1 LRALA
6 GFFCGS
12 AQHFFQ
18 QTGLNNF
25 RELGGTLPMGVNSQT
40 QIIAEVKQTKIM
52 ARVSPVCPLCGSSQ
66 ARALFA
72 QRGYSLRA
80 CGVCE
85 LFFID
90 PYPRDTER
98 QHELVAT
105 HAYEDFQLLEA
116 AKHYQYEVNFYRNYF
131 ELIQQECV
139 QATSI
144 LDVGCGCGHLLERL
158 AVRPDLYRAGVELNR
173 QRAAQ
178 ARRVAHCEVF
188 DIPIEDFPAT
198 RRFDVITLINVFS
211 HIPGIDRLF
220 EKLRLLLNDNGKIIL
235 RTGEMRKDVRKSAI
249 FDWEIPDH
257 LQFLGL
263 NTLEFLAHKHGFEIQ
278 LRRRTALSKEL
289 FALGTWRMKG
299 RSVVRNRIKSMV
311 ARISFALPLMEQ
323 CYDLVHRSSVFS
335 SFIVLRVEDSL
346 SGLQTS
352 DRQSAA
358 SQALT
363 LAGNDGQSSSRS
375 SEFGN

>member
-1 LRALA
+1 
-6 GFFCGS
+6 
-12 AQHFFQ
+12 
-18 QTGLNNF
+18 
-25 RELGGTLPMGVNSQT
+25 MGVNSQT
-40 QIIAEVKQTKIM
+40 QIIAEVTQTKIV

-66 ARALFA
+66 AKALFA
-72 QRGYSLRA
+72 QRGCRLMA

-98 QHELVAT
+98 QHKVVAT
-105 HAYEDFQLLEA
+105 HAYEDFQLLDT
-116 AKHYQYEVNFYRNYF
+116 AKHYEYEVNFYHKYF
-131 ELIQQECV
+131 DLIERECLE
-139 QATSI
+139 ATSI

-173 QRAAQ
+173 RRAAH
-178 ARRVAHCEVF
+178 AKRVAHCEVF
-188 DIPIEDFPAT
+188 DIPIEDLPPN

-220 EKLRLLLNDNGKIIL
+220 EKLRSLLNDNGKIIM
-235 RTGEMRKDVRKSAI
+235 RTGEMRRDVRKSAI

-263 NTLEFLAHKHGFEIQ
+263 NTLEFLAQKHGFEIQ

-289 FALGTWRMKG
+289 FAPGTWRMKG

-311 ARISFALPLMEQ
+311 ARISFALPLMER
-323 CYDLVHRSSVFS
+323 CYDFVHRNSVFS
-335 SFIVLRVEDSL
+335 SFIVLRVANSL
-346 SGLQTS
+346 SGLQQL
-352 DRQSAA
+352 DRRSAA
-358 SQALT
+358 SQALSFPNGDRPPRT
-363 LAGNDGQSSSRS
+363 RN
-375 SEFGN
+375 SEFRS

>member
-1 LRALA
+1 
-6 GFFCGS
+6 
-12 AQHFFQ
+12 
-18 QTGLNNF
+18 
-25 RELGGTLPMGVNSQT
+25 MGVDSQT
-40 QIIAEVKQTKIM
+40 QIIVEVTQAKIG
-52 ARVSPVCPLCGSSQ
+52 AKVSPVCPLCSSSH

-72 QRGYSLRA
+72 QRSYSLMA

-90 PYPRDTER
+90 PYPRDIDR
-98 QHELVAT
+98 QHEVVAT
-105 HAYEDFQLLEA
+105 QGYEDFQILET
-116 AKHYQYEVNFYRNYF
+116 AKHYEYEVNFYRNYF
-131 ELIQQECV
+131 ELIQQECA

-173 QRAAQ
+173 QRAAH

-188 DIPIEDFPAT
+188 DMPIEDLPAT

-220 EKLRLLLNDNGKIIL
+220 TKLRALLNDNGKIIL
-235 RTGEMRKDVRKSAI
+235 RTGEMKKDVRKSAI

-263 NTLEFLAHKHGFEIQ
+263 NTLEFLAQKHGFEIQ

-289 FALGTWRMKG
+289 FAPGTWRMKG
-299 RSVVRNRIKSMV
+299 RSVVRNRIKSLV
-311 ARISFALPLMEQ
+311 AGISFALPLMEHF
-323 CYDLVHRSSVFS
+323 YELIHRSSVFS
-335 SFIVLRVEDSL
+335 SFIVLRIANPLPRLHESE
-346 SGLQTS
+346 
-352 DRQSAA
+352 SAA
-358 SQALT
+358 SQALSPANT
-363 LAGNDGQSSSRS
+363 NELLPLPPIPGG
-375 SEFGN
+375 

>member
-1 LRALA
+1 
-6 GFFCGS
+6 
-12 AQHFFQ
+12 
-18 QTGLNNF
+18 
-25 RELGGTLPMGVNSQT
+25 MGVNSQT
-40 QIIAEVKQTKIM
+40 QVIVEVTRKKVA

-72 QRGYSLRA
+72 QRGYRLMT

-90 PYPRDTER
+90 PYPKDIDR
-98 QHELVAT
+98 QHEVVQT
-105 HAYEDFQLLEA
+105 HAYEDFELLET
-116 AKHYQYEVNFYRNYF
+116 AKHYEYEVNFYRNYF
-131 ELIQQECV
+131 ALIQQECV
-139 QATSI
+139 EARSI
-144 LDVGCGCGHLLERL
+144 LDVGCGCGRLLERL

-173 QRAAQ
+173 QRAAH
-178 ARRVAHCEVF
+178 ARRVARCEVF
-188 DIPIEDFPAT
+188 DLPIEDFPET

-220 EKLRLLLNDNGKIIL
+220 EKLRLLLNDNGKIVL

-263 NTLEFLAHKHGFEIQ
+263 NTLELLAQKHGFAIQ

-289 FALGTWRMKG
+289 FAPETWRMKG
-299 RSVVRNRIKSMV
+299 RSVVRNRIKSIV

-335 SFIVLRVEDSL
+335 SFIVLRVANSL
-346 SGLQTS
+346 PGRQESSGE
-352 DRQSAA
+352 SAA
-358 SQALT
+358 SQAVSV
-363 LAGNDGQSSSRS
+363 AENDGCSHT
-375 SEFGN
+375 GNAGF

>member
-1 LRALA
+1 
-6 GFFCGS
+6 
-12 AQHFFQ
+12 
-18 QTGLNNF
+18 
-25 RELGGTLPMGVNSQT
+25 MGVNSQT
-40 QIIAEVKQTKIM
+40 QIIVEVTQTKIG
-52 ARVSPVCPLCGSSQ
+52 ATVSPVCPLCGSSQ

-72 QRGYSLRA
+72 QRGYSLMA

-90 PYPRDTER
+90 PYPRDIDR
-98 QHELVAT
+98 QHEVVAT
-105 HAYEDFQLLEA
+105 QAYEDFQLLET
-116 AKHYQYEVNFYRNYF
+116 AKHYEYEVNFYRNYF

-158 AVRPDLYRAGVELNR
+158 AVRPDLYRMGVELNR

-188 DIPIEDFPAT
+188 DIPIEEFPAT
-198 RRFDVITLINVFS
+198 KRFDVITLINVFS

-220 EKLRLLLNDNGKIIL
+220 EKLRSLLNDNGKIIL

-263 NTLEFLAHKHGFEIQ
+263 NTLEFLAQKHGFEIQ

-289 FALGTWRMKG
+289 FASGTWRMKG

-323 CYDLVHRSSVFS
+323 FYELIHRSSVFS
-335 SFIVLRVEDSL
+335 SFIVLRVANSL
-346 SGLQTS
+346 PRLQES
-352 DRQSAA
+352 DRP
-358 SQALT
+358 
-363 LAGNDGQSSSRS
+363 
-375 SEFGN
+375 

>member
-1 LRALA
+1 
-6 GFFCGS
+6 
-12 AQHFFQ
+12 
-18 QTGLNNF
+18 
-25 RELGGTLPMGVNSQT
+25 MGVNSQT
-40 QIIAEVKQTKIM
+40 QIIVEVTQTKIG

-72 QRGYSLRA
+72 QRGYSLMA

-90 PYPRDTER
+90 PYPKDIDR
-98 QHELVAT
+98 QHEVVAT
-105 HAYEDFQLLEA
+105 QAYEDFQLLET
-116 AKHYQYEVNFYRNYF
+116 AKHYEYEVNFYRNYF

-220 EKLRLLLNDNGKIIL
+220 ERLRSLLNDNGKIIL

-263 NTLEFLAHKHGFEIQ
+263 NTLEFLAQKHGFEIQ

-289 FALGTWRMKG
+289 FAPGTWRMKG

-323 CYDLVHRSSVFS
+323 FYELIHRSSVFS
-335 SFIVLRVEDSL
+335 SFIVLRVANSL
-346 SGLQTS
+346 PRLQES
-352 DRQSAA
+352 DRP
-358 SQALT
+358 
-363 LAGNDGQSSSRS
+363 
-375 SEFGN
+375 